1 MHSIALVLGAALT
14 LVGAAMLVIAY
25 RHGQLGRRDQERRTF
40 RLAVGLF
47 AAGSVTFVA
56 ATAAGAAGV

>member
-14 LVGAAMLVIAY
+14 LVGAAMLVMAY
-25 RHGQLGRRDQERRTF
+25 RHSQFGRRDEERRTF
-40 RLAVGLF
+40 RLAVGLL
-47 AAGSVTFVA
+47 AAGSMTFVV